1 MPIIEHILD
10 LSNMS
15 DTETKKTVADAPKT
29 VAKSAIQFFFGTVVS
44 RFSGFFR
51 EVALGAWFGASP
63 VLASFFVAYRFSQ
76 LLRRL
81 FGESSLL
88 SSFAPY
94 YEQLK
99 ASSLEQGGSFFR
111 DLVSS
116 LSAVLGS
123 TIIILETIL
132 FAWYT
137 WGAADGGVRDIL
149 FLTMVML
156 PGVLFVCLYA
166 LFSALLQTDR
176 KYFVPSVAPLFF
188 NVIFLAVLW
197 CVKDW
202 EAEAATVALAVGV
215 TLAFLVQWLSL
226 VFSTGSF
233 LKQLRWREVKLW
245 TPELKKMVSA
255 MSLTIIGIGAV
266 QINSFVDTLFAR
278 SADIAGPA
286 YLYYAIRLYQLP
298 LALFGIA
305 LSSALLPPLARAR
318 LEGHKERFLSLLQFA
333 LRTSLGLMIP
343 LTIALLVFGE
353 SIVNVVYGRGAF
365 DVGSLVETTKCLW
378 GYSLGL
384 VPAVLVLLLAP
395 AFYAQK
401 DFKTPLKASLLS
413 VALNLVLNIL
423 FIYGLG
429 WGAASVAVSTSIAAF
444 LNAGYLFYMLAKQEG
459 PLLDGATT
467 WAAGKITL
475 CAALAGLLTTSVG
488 YFLVGGTAAS
498 FIVGDLSM
506 PRDLLSQVLN
516 LMIYGGMFTLLFFS
530 YAWMF
535 KIEEVFQMIGLHRK
549 KVS

>member
-1 MPIIEHILD
+1 MHEIEAQ
-10 LSNMS
+10 
-15 DTETKKTVADAPKT
+15 KPAVDAPKT
-29 VAKSAIQFFFGTVVS
+29 VARSAIQFFFGTILS

-63 VLASFFVAYRFSQ
+63 VLAAFFVAYRFSQ

-88 SSFAPY
+88 SSFSPH
-94 YEQLK
+94 YEQLRAHSPEK
-99 ASSLEQGGSFFR
+99 AGYFFR
-111 DLVSS
+111 DLFASM
-116 LSAVLGS
+116 SAVLGS
-123 TIIILETIL
+123 IIIILETGL
-132 FAWYT
+132 FAW
-137 WGAADGGVRDIL
+137 WKWGGAADGTREIL

-176 KYFVPSVAPLFF
+176 KYFLPGVAPIFF
-188 NVIFLAVLW
+188 NIIFLVVLW
-197 CVKDW
+197 SVKEW
-202 EAEAATVALAVGV
+202 EAESATAALAAGV
-215 TLAFLVQWLSL
+215 TLAFFIQWLSL

-233 LKQLRWREVKLW
+233 LKHLRWSEVRLW

-278 SADIAGPA
+278 SADLSGPA

-318 LEGHKERFLSLLQFA
+318 LADGEDQFSTLLQFA
-333 LRTSLGLMIP
+333 LRRSLSLMIP

-353 SIVNVVYGRGAF
+353 SIVNAVYGRGAF
-365 DVGSLVETTKCLW
+365 DLTAAIETTRCLW

-413 VALNLVLNIL
+413 VALNFALNIL
-423 FIYGLG
+423 FIYGFN

-444 LNAGYLFYMLAKQEG
+444 INAGYLFYALTKQEG
-459 PLLDGATT
+459 PLLDRPTIK
-467 WAAGKITL
+467 AAGKITL
-475 CAALAGLLTTSVG
+475 CAAISGLLTMSIG

-498 FIVGDLSM
+498 LFFGALSL
-506 PRDLLSQVLN
+506 PRDFLSQVLN
-516 LMIYGGMFTLLFFS
+516 VTLYGGMFTLLFFS
-530 YAWMF
+530 YAWMM
-535 KIEEVFQMIGLHRK
+535 KIDEVFQIIGLRK
-549 KVS
+549 TT